1 MDVRRRY
8 AWLSQSMSS
17 VTYLDHH
24 HGERENVHFL
34 GVTPLSQNL
43 WRSPPHG
50 EANLIRDSPRGIRVL
65 SDPSEAKIR
74 DAYVI
79 GIFHKDVGL
88 TKHQYGVNEARSN
101 PVPL

>member
-1 MDVRRRY
+1 MRDDSEP
-8 AWLSQSMSS
+8 WLLQRMSS
-17 VTYLDHH
+17 MTYLNHH
-24 HGERENVHFL
+24 HGERENVGFL
-34 GVTPLSQNL
+34 AVFQLVPNL
-43 WRSPPHG
+43 RRSPPHG
-50 EANLIRDSPRGIRVL
+50 EANLIRDGPRGIRVL